1 MKVKALKSGLQ
12 KLVPVLEDWEAKRVV
27 QDFEKLIE
35 LMDGHEDMTVDAFCK
50 KARTGLEGKS
60 GATSK
65 RSSGGASGLRQ
76 AVVDGHVQ
84 ALKASGNSEADFTTA
99 LQSVGTDKQ
108 VRLKE
113 LKAIAQ
119 GFMGLAPM
127 TSKKQ
132 DLLNEIKTKWA
143 QDLRTAHKF
152 KILSQW

>member
-1 MKVKALKSGLQ
+1 MKVKALKSGLE
-12 KLVPVLEDWEAKRVV
+12 KLVPVLEDWDAKRAV
-27 QDFEKLIE
+27 QDFEKLIA

-50 KARTGLEGKS
+50 KARAGLEGKS
-60 GATSK
+60 SATSK

-99 LQSVGTDKQ
+99 LQSVGADKQ

-113 LKAIAQ
+113 LKAIAKE
-119 GFMGLAPM
+119 FMGLTPM
-127 TSKKQ
+127 TSKRQ

>member
-1 MKVKALKSGLQ
+1 MKVKALKSGLE
-12 KLVPVLEDWEAKRVV
+12 KLVPVLQEWEAKKAV

-35 LMDGHEDMTVDAFCK
+35 LMDDHEDMTVDAFCK
-50 KARTGLEGKS
+50 KARAGLEGKS
-60 GATSK
+60 GAKPK

-76 AVVDGHVQ
+76 AVVDEHVQ

-119 GFMGLAPM
+119 EFMGLAPLS
-127 TSKKQ
+127 SKKQ

>member
-1 MKVKALKSGLQ
+1 MKVKALKSGLE
-12 KLVPVLEDWEAKRVV
+12 KLIPVLTEWEAKKAV

-50 KARTGLEGKS
+50 KARAGLEGES
-60 GATSK
+60 SATSK
-65 RSSGGASGLRQ
+65 RSSGSASGLRQ

-84 ALKASGNSEADFTTA
+84 ALKASGNSEADFTAA

-119 GFMGLAPM
+119 EFMGLAPL